1 MISSADLFN
10 ELEHAISQGSAD
22 RRADMARHVGDLF
35 VAAAVRYSDDEIAL
49 FDQILVRLVAEIE
62 QSARALL
69 AARLAPLA
77 GAPPK
82 LMRILAYDDAIEVAC
97 PVLAKSERLDDPT
110 IVATART
117 KSQAHLMAICQRKHL
132 SDAVTDVLVE
142 RGNRAVL
149 LSAAENAAAKFSERG
164 FSTLVSRADGDD
176 ELATCVGS
184 RRDVP
189 MHLFLKLLA
198 KASETVR
205 TRLEAENPNATREIH
220 RVVAEVAGRIR
231 AEHRTGA
238 RDYAAAQAT
247 VAKLYES
254 GQLDAST
261 LERFIRAGQVEESA
275 AALARLADLSI
286 EVIGRMI
293 SEERPDRVLI
303 VAKAVGLSWPTTK
316 ALLRLRAR
324 VFGFGENDIEQ
335 CLASFE
341 RLKLATAEQLL
352 RFQRQ
357 RERKMA

>member
-1 MISSADLFN
+1 MISSTALFD
-10 ELEHAISQGSAD
+10 ELEHAIAQGSPD

-35 VAAAVRYSDDEIAL
+35 VTGAVRYSDDEIAL

-69 AARLAPLA
+69 ATRLAPLA
-77 GAPPK
+77 SAPPK
-82 LMRILAYDDAIEVAC
+82 LMRILACDDAIEVAC
-97 PVLAKSERLDDPT
+97 PVLAKSERLDEPT
-110 IVATART
+110 IVATACT
-117 KSQAHLMAICQRKHL
+117 KSQQHLMAISLRKHL
-132 SDAVTDVLVE
+132 SETVTDVLVE

-149 LSAAENAAAKFSERG
+149 LRAAENAAARFSERG
-164 FSTLVSRADGDD
+164 FSTLVARSDGDD
-176 ELATCVGS
+176 ELAACVGS

-198 KASETVR
+198 KASQTVR
-205 TRLEAENPNATREIH
+205 ARLEAENPNAAREIH
-220 RVVAEVAGRIR
+220 HVVAEVAGRIR
-231 AEHRTGA
+231 AEQHAAA
-238 RDYAAAQAT
+238 RDYAAAQST
-247 VAKLYES
+247 VGRLHDS

-261 LERFIRAGQVEESA
+261 LERFIKAGEVEEST

-286 EVIGRMI
+286 DVVDRMM

-303 VAKAVGLSWPTTK
+303 VAKAVGLTWPTTK

-324 VFGFGENDIEQ
+324 TFGFGEGDIEH

-357 RERKMA
+357 RERKLA

>member
-1 MISSADLFN
+1 MISSVDLFS
-10 ELEHAISQGSAD
+10 ELEHAIAQGSAD
-22 RRADMARHVGDLF
+22 RLADMARHVGDLF
-35 VAAAVRYSDDEIAL
+35 VTAAVRYSDAEIAL

-82 LMRILAYDDAIEVAC
+82 LMRILASDDAIEVAC
-97 PVLAKSERLDDPT
+97 PVLAQSERLDEPT

-117 KSQAHLMAICQRKHL
+117 RSQQHLMAICRRKQL
-132 SDAVTDVLVE
+132 SEAVTDVLVE

-149 LSAAENAAAKFSERG
+149 LCAAENAAARFSERG
-164 FSTLVSRADGDD
+164 FSTLVTRADGDD
-176 ELATCVGS
+176 ELAACVGS
-184 RRDVP
+184 RTDVP

-205 TRLEAENPNATREIH
+205 AKLEAENPQATREIH

-231 AEHRTGA
+231 AEHRAGA

-247 VAKLYES
+247 VGKLQEA

-261 LERFIRAGQVEESA
+261 LERFIKAGQMEESA
-275 AALARLADLSI
+275 VALACLSDLPI
-286 EVIGRMI
+286 AVIDRMLG
-293 SEERPDRVLI
+293 EERPDRVLI

-316 ALLRLRAR
+316 AFLRLRAR
-324 VFGFGENDIEQ
+324 AFGFGENDIEQ
-335 CLASFE
+335 CLANFE

-357 RERKMA
+357 RERKTA